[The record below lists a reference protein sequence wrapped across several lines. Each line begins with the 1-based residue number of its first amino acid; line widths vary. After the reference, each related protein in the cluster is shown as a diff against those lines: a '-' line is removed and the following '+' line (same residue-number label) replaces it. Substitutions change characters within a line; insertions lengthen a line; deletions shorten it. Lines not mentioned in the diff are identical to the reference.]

1 MIIAMKERLFQIYLS
16 FTLNAHFSELPENL
30 CWRLNFLESEFLL
43 RRSPPPPP
51 PLRCEAFRM
60 IGTKLDVTRWDSL
73 RTNFNVTF
81 RTCKGILRH
90 KRDIFSILFTQK
102 LFQIVPKSF
111 VLNMFFDC
119 FGNQN
124 KQHRIKPQMSTF
136 PTHFRRLMKFF

>member
-1 MIIAMKERLFQIYLS
+1 MIIAMNERLFQIYLS

-73 RTNFNVTF
+73 STNFNVTF
-81 RTCKGILRH
+81 
-90 KRDIFSILFTQK
+90 
-102 LFQIVPKSF
+102 
-111 VLNMFFDC
+111 
-119 FGNQN
+119 
-124 KQHRIKPQMSTF
+124 
-136 PTHFRRLMKFF
+136 